1 MLGVVVTGLLG
12 FVVLAGLDP
21 ATASRL
27 AAKEGPLEHA
37 GHGLLVLALC
47 GWLVAVGRARGDADR
62 FERRVCI
69 GLAIAC
75 ALILAEELD
84 WGGVYGVDPV
94 ARALAAATG
103 RPNLH
108 NAWHGASYVAFAM
121 LPLVLVGVVGWRR
134 GDAPGRLPMRRDAV
148 GLAVLGA
155 ASLGGSLAW
164 PAWEPALDEVVET
177 LLYAGLA
184 WISLRPVES
193 ASGSSTSA

>member
-1 MLGVVVTGLLG
+1 VLGVVVAGLLG
-12 FVVLAGLDP
+12 FVILAGLDP
-21 ATASRL
+21 AAAARL

-37 GHGLLVLALC
+37 SHGVLVVALC
-47 GWLVAVGRARGDADR
+47 GWIVAAWRARGDAHR
-62 FERRVCI
+62 LERRVCI
-69 GLAIAC
+69 GLALAC

-84 WGGVYGVDPV
+84 WGRVYGVEPV
-94 ARALAAATG
+94 AHVLAAATG

-134 GDAPGRLPMRRDAV
+134 GDAPGRLPARRDAV
-148 GLAVLGA
+148 GLAVLGV

-164 PAWEPALDEVVET
+164 PVWEPMLDEVVET

-184 WISLRPVES
+184 WISLRPV
-193 ASGSSTSA
+193 ASGLSTSA